1 MYGWNCRAL
10 ILRGRSGVGKVSFLK
25 AIAKSLKINSF
36 EYGSHLDQLSMMKE
50 RSGLTESNCVNNLS
64 KEKK

>member
-1 MYGWNCRAL
+1 M
-10 ILRGRSGVGKVSFLK
+10 GKVSFLK